1 MKHKNLTLMAVAMS
15 IVLSLSACGT
25 AGKADSVAGT
35 ESVAAE
41 STESVENSTEAFVP
55 EEELSTEESIEE
67 SVNETESTETVTET
81 QEPAADE
88 AVIDAKTVSEDKTA
102 GAGYTYSE
110 VSKTMYAKS
119 TVNVRSLPSTSGN
132 RLGSLSKN
140 QKVAVTGQCNETG
153 WYKIS
158 YNNAEGFVSNKY
170 LTDEPV
176 AAAAGTKTAQAQVGT
191 KTNSG
196 TSTGDPVIDAAI
208 AKYGPHIMVA
218 NDGTIYSSETFQLLG
233 TLDGSVDNGSTTSNT
248 TVTTKRNSHEDGYD
262 RAIAEE
268 IWGYM
273 NAERTSAGLDAIAW
287 NEDIYNFS
295 CTRAQQ
301 IVTDFSHSGSGG
313 YGENILL
320 RNSSQDAYDMHM
332 QWHDSYGHHYNYM
345 TDFWTDGACAVY
357 FQNGTAYAVQNFDK
371 KMYESSGK
379 QTREYNG
386 QTIELTDQEA
396 EAFDNGKF
404 WIASNGVFICI
415 RDDGTVATYGN
426 SHTQDEVSAAVAEY
440 FATH

>member
-1 MKHKNLTLMAVAMS
+1 MKYKKITLMAVAMS
-15 IVLSLSACGT
+15 IVLSLSACGNT
-25 AGKADSVAGT
+25 TQTGSVENT
-35 ESVAAE
+35 ESAVTE
-41 STESVENSTEAFVP
+41 STESVENSTEAFVLENELNI
-55 EEELSTEESIEE
+55 EESTEES
-67 SVNETESTETVTET
+67 VDTTETEKKTTST
-81 QEPAADE
+81 
-88 AVIDAKTVSEDKTA
+88 DKTES
-102 GAGYTYSE
+102 AGYTYTEDSRM
-110 VSKTMYAKS
+110 MYAKS
-119 TVNVRSLPSTSGN
+119 TVTVRSLPSTSGN
-132 RLGSLSKN
+132 KLGSLSKN
-140 QKVAVTGQCNETG
+140 QEVTVTGQCNETG
-153 WYKIS
+153 WYRIS

-170 LTDEPV
+170 LADEPV
-176 AAAAGTKTAQAQVGT
+176 AVSVAQAGTNTGKNT
-191 KTNSG
+191 S
-196 TSTGDPVIDAAI
+196 TSTGDPVTDAAI
-208 AKYGPHIMVA
+208 AKYGPNIMIFE
-218 NDGTIYSSETFQLLG
+218 DGTIYSTETWQQVG

-295 CTRAQQ
+295 CTRAKQ
-301 IVTDFSHSGSGG
+301 IVTDFSHSGCGG
-313 YGENILL
+313 YGENILY

-371 KMYESSGK
+371 KIYESSGK

-404 WIASNGVFICI
+404 WIANNGVFICI

-440 FATH
+440 YATH

>member
-1 MKHKNLTLMAVAMS
+1 MKQKKIMLMAVTMS
-15 IVLSLSACGT
+15 IVLSLSACGSDTQAGSSKSTETVAEATET
-25 AGKADSVAGT
+25 AV
-35 ESVAAE
+35 ESVEE
-41 STESVENSTEAFVP
+41 STETFVLEN
-55 EEELSTEESIEE
+55 ELSTEESTEE
-67 SVNETESTETVTET
+67 SVDATETEASEPVEDDAGIKTTLTDKTEST
-81 QEPAADE
+81 
-88 AVIDAKTVSEDKTA
+88 
-102 GAGYTYSE
+102 GYTYTEDSR
-110 VSKTMYAKS
+110 TMYAKS
-119 TVNVRSLPSTSGN
+119 TVTVRSLPSTSGSK
-132 RLGSLSKN
+132 LGSLSKN
-140 QKVAVTGQCNETG
+140 QEVAVTGQCNETG
-153 WYKIS
+153 WYRIA
-158 YNNAEGFVSNKY
+158 YGDTEGFVSNKY
-170 LTDEPV
+170 LIDGTGAVSV
-176 AAAAGTKTAQAQVGT
+176 AQAGAGTEKN
-191 KTNSG
+191 TN
-196 TSTGDPVIDAAI
+196 TSTGDPAIDAAI
-208 AKYGPHIMVA
+208 AKYGSNIMVFD
-218 NDGTIYSSETFQLLG
+218 DGTIYSTETWEQLG

-295 CTRAQQ
+295 CIRAQQ
-301 IVTDFSHSGSGG
+301 IVTDFSHSGSCG
-313 YGENILL
+313 YGENILY
-320 RNSSQDAYDMHM
+320 RNSSQDAYGMHM
-332 QWHDSYGHHYNYM
+332 QWHDSYGHHYTYM

-371 KMYESSGK
+371 KIYESSGK

-386 QTIELTDQEA
+386 QIIELTDQEA

-440 FATH
+440 YDTH